1 MVQDVDVIVRDSKV
15 ILSLVAAKEYYIGCE
30 LEGPGVPVVYDEG
43 PQICRPQ
50 HETWAEWGG
59 NLDDKKK
66 KKGCPQPQ
74 AWENKWTVAKF
85 LGEI

>member
-1 MVQDVDVIVRDSKV
+1 MIYGFEPLLETHTSLWMVQDVDVIVRDSEV

-50 HETWAEWGG
+50 HET
-59 NLDDKKK
+59 
-66 KKGCPQPQ
+66 
-74 AWENKWTVAKF
+74 
-85 LGEI
+85 